1 MNPGSLFSLLSALT
15 VRTRSIIFSG
25 RNGTDTDPGH
35 SHDSG
40 QCPGHSHDSGQ
51 CPGHRHDSN
60 QCPGHT
66 HDFEHSHSRGNDFAP
81 APGKFAF
88 TLWPILTALLIQV
101 PVMAMQTEQEGVL
114 LFRSGFEPESRI
126 IHLGNPFTDSDK
138 IAGRDLSVQPPNDW
152 VEDIDNSDQLGFFS
166 LQYQGADTTRRYAR
180 IIPEP
185 GNPDNHVLL
194 FRIHEPWV
202 NQWGSHLARI
212 QANIYDSWP
221 NSRMEGIR
229 ELYQKVRLFMH
240 EDMEVLKNY
249 PHKIDWLTI
258 FELWN
263 NQTWDDAPYAFR
275 ITVGTG
281 KPHPE
286 SRELYFMAEAE
297 DYDTER
303 GRMKIWDEMQTAIPV
318 PIGQWMT
325 LEFYIR
331 EGNDETGRFYMAMT
345 PDGGE
350 KKVIFDVQ
358 NYTHNTED
366 PEPTGIHLWNPMKL
380 YTSTH
385 LTNFV
390 RDQGKSLQVYWDD
403 LEIWKDR
410 RPLDGAVAPYS
421 DRVEGYDDEAAGQ
434 ELADRLEQTDRQDDA
449 TTGQEH
455 SDRQELSD
463 RQGLPA
469 GHYIQLL
476 ATRNK
481 PVGLETRDQIAAML
495 QGISE
500 VQNRKVLLTGR
511 RNNTI
516 VELKIGI
523 FESYQD
529 AASAMSAL
537 EGMIP
542 DDAFIVSFPRKA
554 LPGKN
559 PYEDIVI
566 LP

>member
-1 MNPGSLFSLLSALT
+1 MNPGSLFIHLA
-15 VRTRSIIFSG
+15 V
-25 RNGTDTDPGH
+25 
-35 SHDSG
+35 
-40 QCPGHSHDSGQ
+40 
-51 CPGHRHDSN
+51 
-60 QCPGHT
+60 
-66 HDFEHSHSRGNDFAP
+66 
-81 APGKFAF
+81 
-88 TLWPILTALLIQV
+88 LLIHV
-101 PVMAMQTEQEGVL
+101 PVMALQTEQEGIL
-114 LFRSGFEPESRI
+114 LFRSGFEPDSRI
-126 IHLGNPFTDSDK
+126 IHLGDPFTDSDK
-138 IAGRDLSVQPPNDW
+138 IIGKDLSVQPPNDW
-152 VEDIDNSDQLGFFS
+152 VEDIDNSNQLGFFS

-281 KPHPE
+281 KPYPE
-286 SRELYFMAEAE
+286 SRELHFMAEAE

-325 LEFYIR
+325 LEFYIQ

-345 PDGGE
+345 PERGE

-358 NYTHNTED
+358 NFTHNTED

-385 LTNFV
+385 LMNFV
-390 RDQGKSLQVYWDD
+390 RGQGKSLQVYWDD
-403 LEIWKDR
+403 LEVWKDR
-410 RPLDGAVAPYS
+410 RPLDGDAAPYS
-421 DRVEGYDDEAAGQ
+421 DRVAEYDDEPAGQ
-434 ELADRLEQTDRQDDA
+434 ELADRQDDA
-449 TTGQEH
+449 TEDQEFSGRQDDTTTGQELAGRQ
-455 SDRQELSD
+455 DDPTAGQELSD
-463 RQGLPA
+463 KEFAEQQELSDQEELTKKEELSGRQGLPE

-476 ATRNK
+476 ATRDM

-495 QGISE
+495 QGIRE

-516 VELKIGI
+516 LELKIGV
-523 FESYQD
+523 FGNYQD

-537 EGMIP
+537 EDMIP
-542 DDAFIVSFPRKA
+542 HDAFIISFPRKA
-554 LPGKN
+554 LPGGRN

-566 LP
+566 LH